1 MELLNYIGFWK
12 QYASDVSACMAW
24 DWFAISTLEACQTD
38 RLESKMLLSVCIYQH
53 QNWLTCSLR
62 GIQSAWLNRVLQ
74 NEAPS
79 GTVLLHLVH
88 GICVLS
94 VWVCLRVCW
103 NLHLTQ
109 LCIHMWSVFL
119 SQVPDTLFPCTTV
132 RTRLLMQQRQCLSLL
147 FILVQRLWN
156 YTSRKCF
163 RAQCIKT
170 WAVII
175 WLIINAPLPKNKVVN
190 NSLWFSTNSI
200 SDFISWQC
208 SQ

>member
-103 NLHLTQ
+103 NQHLTQ

-119 SQVPDTLFPCTTV
+119 SQVPDTLFLCTTYCANKTANAAATMPV
-132 RTRLLMQQRQCLSLL
+132 SL
-147 FILVQRLWN
+147 IH
-156 YTSRKCF
+156 SSS
-163 RAQCIKT
+163 
-170 WAVII
+170 
-175 WLIINAPLPKNKVVN
+175 APLKLDLQKMHENMGSHYLINYKCA
-190 NSLWFSTNSI
+190 TA
-200 SDFISWQC
+200 
-208 SQ
+208 